1 MAAGGESPPPPGPP
15 GTPRAP
21 RPPTPPQLG
30 GLNGIHLWTGGR
42 PTDVTF
48 TATTRTVPRSPYCYQ
63 LQDPT
68 EAHKALKQKT
78 TFVDGNESEP
88 RKFTRDEKSLTIE
101 QLAEMVA
108 DHMEF
113 HGMDSEFYL
122 PDPQDPTRLVDILQ
136 EDSEFTPAF
145 VVNHFRTGMGATSP
159 LYDDYSTNNMDL
171 ACKAIMS
178 LLDDSVKNSIR
189 PLLPRDLKYGPI
201 LWIYVV
207 REVRT
212 ASFQQIKALKQQLE
226 NHKLRQTAG
235 EDVKVFTTKFLQIC
249 VELGKNVPSDAPFLL
264 NEQLCTSSVE
274 QFRVKFMARSTA
286 VNQWVTK
293 VHGLSRATI
302 ESRAGEADYIS
313 VQQLVEEANAE
324 YTLLLTAKRWGPSGK
339 SDAGNPPEAMM
350 SFTKTEINNLLQ
362 KSVSAALKGGTNSG
376 KGKSN
381 SGGRKCHICG
391 SPDHL
396 KKDCPK
402 ASTDN
407 NNSGERKSKAPKAP
421 WKSKPPG
428 DGEPETKN
436 VNGMPWHWC
445 AICGFW
451 RLSHGTATHDNDYA
465 KKANQTGGTKPA
477 ASLASLKY
485 CGAATILDED
495 NE

>member
-1 MAAGGESPPPPGPP
+1 MSTATGLGTPPAPP
-15 GTPRAP
+15 TPRAP
-21 RPPTPPQLG
+21 RPPPRPNLG
-30 GLNGIHLWTGGR
+30 GLNGIHPWTGGR
-42 PTDVTF
+42 PTDITF

-78 TFVDGNESEP
+78 TIVDSESDA

-101 QLAEMVA
+101 QFAEMVA

-136 EDSEFTPAF
+136 EDSEFTPTW
-145 VVNHFRTGMGATSP
+145 VVNHFRTGMAMTP
-159 LYDDYSTNNMDL
+159 PQYDDYSTNNMDL
-171 ACKAIMS
+171 AYKAIMS
-178 LLDDSVKNSIR
+178 MLDETVKTSIR

-212 ASFQQIKALKQQLE
+212 ASFQRIKALKQQLE
-226 NHKLRQTAG
+226 SHKLRQTAG
-235 EDVKVFTTKFLQIC
+235 EDVKVFTTKFLQTC
-249 VELGKNVPSDAPFLL
+249 VDLGKNVPSDAPFIL
-264 NEQLCTSSVE
+264 NEQLCTSSIE

-293 VHGLSRATI
+293 VHGQSKAAIEARAA
-302 ESRAGEADYIS
+302 EPDYIS

-339 SDAGNPPEAMM
+339 SDIGNPPEAMLT
-350 SFTKTEINNLLQ
+350 FTKTEINNLVQ
-362 KSVSAALKGGTNSG
+362 KTVSAAMKSGTNGTNYG
-376 KGKSN
+376 KGNSN
-381 SGGRKCHICG
+381 GGVRQCFICG
-391 SPDHL
+391 STDHL

-402 ASTDN
+402 ANDAN
-407 NNSGERKSKAPKAP
+407 KGGERKSKAPKAP

-428 DGEPETKN
+428 KDEPETKI
-436 VNGMPWHWC
+436 VNGTTWHWC

-451 RLSHGTATHDNDYA
+451 RLSHGTATHDDDYA
-465 KKANQTGGTKPA
+465 KKSQTGGTKPA

-485 CGAATILDED
+485 IGAATILDED
-495 NE
+495 DE